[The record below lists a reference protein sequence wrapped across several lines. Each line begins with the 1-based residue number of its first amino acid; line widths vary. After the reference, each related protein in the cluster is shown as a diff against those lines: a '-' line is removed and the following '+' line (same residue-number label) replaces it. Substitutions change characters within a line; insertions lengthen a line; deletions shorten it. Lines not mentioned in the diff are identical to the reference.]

1 MIATHWL
8 ASEHLLL
15 QAKILRT
22 YPDRCVTLSTAL
34 PLQTLSSDSSWN
46 ATVVSVFALVTVVEA
61 PELIVTVVEAGVD
74 EVADEVATVVGRL
87 ACRMARYTMR

>member
-1 MIATHWL
+1 M
-8 ASEHLLL
+8 
-15 QAKILRT
+15 
-22 YPDRCVTLSTAL
+22 
-34 PLQTLSSDSSWN
+34 
-46 ATVVSVFALVTVVEA
+46 SVFALVTVVEA